1 MEDGLILGYDLCEEY
16 SRISCYRTGEL
27 EPIDVEFVKKG
38 NPCVMKTVICKKRGA
53 DEWLIG
59 QEAYMA
65 ALNGEGI
72 MVDKLLRL
80 AIKNGTATIEGTCY
94 TAEQLLT
101 IYLQMTLNYVF
112 ELYGQ
117 KTVRMIVMTMQ
128 TMDEVLLDMLDRC
141 LQKLGVAK
149 EAIHMLSH
157 SECFAYF
164 VLSQKKNMWSNLSA
178 LFDLTHE
185 GLHYYEMGMSR
196 NVHPMLVKVN
206 HESLEEGFS
215 LDILEQPSGKKL
227 ADSIMLSCAKRLL
240 GKKTISGI
248 YLSGMGMDHCQDWA
262 DDFLSYICG
271 RRKVYYSQNLF
282 AKGAVYAAV
291 DHLQKGNTYPF
302 VFVCEGR
309 IPASVSMEVVER
321 GTKKNLLIAP
331 AGSSWYEARAV
342 MDLIPDRSD
351 KLVMRIVKIGERTGR
366 KISIGL
372 ESFPP
377 RPNKTTRL
385 RVFVRFLSEEVMQ
398 VRIEDKGFGEFFP
411 ASDVV
416 IEREFNLVKEA
427 PPFNADKA

>member
-16 SRISCYRTGEL
+16 SRISCYQAGEL
-27 EPIDVEFVKKG
+27 EPVDIEFVKRG

-53 DEWLIG
+53 DEWLMG

-80 AIKNGTATIEGTCY
+80 AAKNGTATIEGVCY
-94 TAEQLLT
+94 TAKQLLM

-112 ELYGQ
+112 QLYQ
-117 KTVRMIVMTMQ
+117 EKKIRMIVVTMQ
-128 TMDEVLLDMLDRC
+128 NMNETVLDILEHC
-141 LQKLGVAK
+141 LVEFGISK
-149 EAIHMLSH
+149 ESIHILSH
-157 SECFAYF
+157 AECFAYF

-185 GLHYYEMGMSR
+185 GLHYYEMGMAR
-196 NVHPMLVKVN
+196 NVHPVLVRVH

-215 LDILEQPSGKKL
+215 LDILEQASGKKL

-240 GKKTISGI
+240 GKKTISGV
-248 YLSGMGMDHCQDWA
+248 YLSGMGMDRCQEWA
-262 DDFLSYICG
+262 TDFLSYICG

-282 AKGAVYAAV
+282 AKGAVYAAI
-291 DHLQKGNTYPF
+291 DFLQKGNGYPF
-302 VFVCEGR
+302 VFLCEGR

-321 GTKKNLLIAP
+321 GTKKNLIIAP
-331 AGSSWYEARAV
+331 AGSSWYEAKTV
-342 MDLIPDRSD
+342 MDLIPDRAD
-351 KLVMRIVKIGERTGR
+351 KLVMRITRIGERTGR

-372 ESFPP
+372 EGFPA

-385 RVFVRFLSEEVMQ
+385 RVFVRFLSEEIMQ

-411 ASDVV
+411 ATDAV
-416 IEREFNLVKEA
+416 IEREFNLVK
-427 PPFNADKA
+427 